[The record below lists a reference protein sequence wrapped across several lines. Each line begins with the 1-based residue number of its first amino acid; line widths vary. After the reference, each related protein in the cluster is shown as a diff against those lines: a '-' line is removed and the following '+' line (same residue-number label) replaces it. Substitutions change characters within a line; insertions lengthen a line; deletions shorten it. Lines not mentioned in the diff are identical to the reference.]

1 MDTSYDNAVLPIV
14 PITWVM
20 NESTLKCNH
29 FK

>member
-1 MDTSYDNAVLPIV
+1 MDTSFDNAVLPIV

-20 NESTLKCNH
+20 NESKLKFNL